1 MLKISIPKPCYEN
14 WDEMTA
20 NNQGRHCNVCAKTV
34 VDFTTMT
41 DSEVQHF
48 FLNRNQDQSTCGR
61 FKAEQL
67 GRITIELPPD
77 IFIRRIAGW
86 KKFLAACLL
95 AFSSMLFSCD
105 TSITRGEVEIA
116 QPLTGDSAVAAK
128 DSIPKWNGYVG
139 GMVIHYDSTT
149 VVKLE
154 CKTTTGITFSKNED
168 SLAAPLADTSSN
180 NNEINA
186 SSVVTGMVFK
196 QSDTLVT
203 NDSVFIK
210 LKTEVSVDCDDQ
222 PSINL

>member
-1 MLKISIPKPCYEN
+1 
-14 WDEMTA
+14 MTHET
-20 NNQGRHCNVCAKTV
+20 QGRHCNVCAKTV

-41 DSEVQHF
+41 DNEVQQY
-48 FLNRNQDQSTCGR
+48 FLNRKPEQSTCGR

-77 IFIRRIAGW
+77 IFIRRMAGW

-116 QPLTGDSAVAAK
+116 QPLTGDSAVVAK
-128 DSIPKWNGYVG
+128 DSIPKWDGYVG
-139 GMVIHYDSTT
+139 GIAIIYDSITM
-149 VVKLE
+149 VKPE
-154 CKTTTGITFSKNED
+154 CKTTTGITFSTNED
-168 SLAAPLADTSSN
+168 SLAAPAADTGSN
-180 NNEINA
+180 NNEING

-203 NDSVFIK
+203 NDSLVMKIK
-210 LKTEVSVDCDDQ
+210 VKDSTDCDDQ